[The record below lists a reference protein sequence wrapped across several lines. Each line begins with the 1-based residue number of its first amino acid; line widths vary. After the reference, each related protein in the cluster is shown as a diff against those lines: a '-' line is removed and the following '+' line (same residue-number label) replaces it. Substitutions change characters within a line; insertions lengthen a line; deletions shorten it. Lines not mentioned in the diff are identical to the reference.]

1 MLFERPEEFD
11 TPGEKIFE
19 QERHDHHRVHQ
30 LVDSLAERA
39 REALIREV
47 DLTPK
52 PGLVDLRN
60 TGAHKDMDH
69 RTFLVS
75 ADAIAPYLKEFCL
88 LGLSMAHIPASL
100 FLPLI
105 RPVGI
110 TCEQAMFDA
119 TGNVNTHKG
128 AIFSMG
134 LLCATAGRLVA
145 EGSLPTRKQL
155 FSEAAVICTDLVA
168 GDLEQD
174 SAPRTVG
181 ERLFRQYGLTG
192 IRGEAASGY
201 ATVRNHALPV
211 FDELIEEG
219 HSEEIALLQSL
230 LSLMAHNQDTN
241 LIGRGGIE
249 GLGFVRR
256 RSAELLNDGGV
267 LASGGIE
274 RMAAF
279 DDELIAMNLSPGGSA
294 DLLAVCWFSSYF
306 TS

>member
-1 MLFERPEEFD
+1 MLFDHPDEFD
-11 TPGEKIFE
+11 AAGAKVFE
-19 QERHDHHRVHQ
+19 QKHSEHRVFP
-30 LVDSLAERA
+30 LIDFLAERA

-69 RTFLVS
+69 RTFLAS

-88 LGLSMAHIPASL
+88 LGHSMAHIPTSL

-110 TCEQAMFDA
+110 TCEEAMFDA

-155 FSEAAVICTDLVA
+155 FAEAAVICADLVA
-168 GDLEQD
+168 GDLQRD
-174 SAPRTVG
+174 STPRTVG
-181 ERLFRQYGLTG
+181 
-192 IRGEAASGY
+192 
-201 ATVRNHALPV
+201 
-211 FDELIEEG
+211 
-219 HSEEIALLQSL
+219 
-230 LSLMAHNQDTN
+230 
-241 LIGRGGIE
+241 
-249 GLGFVRR
+249 
-256 RSAELLNDGGV
+256 
-267 LASGGIE
+267 
-274 RMAAF
+274 
-279 DDELIAMNLSPGGSA
+279 
-294 DLLAVCWFSSYF
+294 
-306 TS
+306 